1 MFSLK
6 DIVPITSEYALCL
19 PTKGDSVLIQVG
31 GSQIRAEVVN
41 TIDEMSVLKLPVEV
55 PTVEVKSPS
64 EGSAMVN
71 DSIVEIQKTT
81 QDGIW
86 KIISE
91 EFNEEGFFFQDGAC
105 VGVSSKQIRGVR
117 SEDELSISEKPFL
130 MVIDNVFSITG
141 RGTVAT
147 GTIERGKVKV
157 GDEIE
162 IVGIKDIRKTIVIDI
177 EMFYKS
183 LDQGEAGDNV
193 GLLLENDFKRDDIE
207 RGMVL
212 VESGSIT
219 PHKKFEANVYVL
231 KKEAG
236 GRQISV
242 DAEFNFFIR
251 TADIKGKIIAFTSE
265 DASSVDNVMPGNQIK
280 MTVELNTPV
289 AIEQNLCFAIRED
302 ERTIG
307 AGVVSRILDTSKV
320 VEIKLGTDEGLV
332 FEPSQVTISVG
343 DTVKFVNNKFAPHN
357 IVFVGHP
364 ELSHYD
370 LLFAPGDFV
379 QSTFTEAGTYEFYCQ
394 LHLGAGMVGK
404 IIVE

>member
-1 MFSLK
+1 MLSLK

-41 TIDEMSVLKLPVEV
+41 TFDEMSVLKLPVEV
-55 PTVEVKSPS
+55 PTVEIKSPS
-64 EGSAMVN
+64 EGIAMVN
-71 DSIVEIQKTT
+71 GSIVGIQKATG
-81 QDGIW
+81 DVWEIL
-86 KIISE
+86 SE
-91 EFNEEGFFFQDGAC
+91 EFNEDGFFFQDGAC
-105 VGVSSKQIRGVR
+105 VGVSSKQIRGDR
-117 SEDELSISEKPFL
+117 SEDELSISEVDKPFL
-130 MVIDNVFSITG
+130 MAIEDVFSISG

-147 GTIERGKVKV
+147 GRIERGKVMAR
-157 GDEIE
+157 DEIE
-162 IVGIKDIRKTIVIDI
+162 IVGIKDIRKTTVI
-177 EMFYKS
+177 EMFLNS
-183 LDQGEAGDNV
+183 LDQGVAGDNV
-193 GLLLENDFKRDDIE
+193 RLLLEKDIKRDDIE

-242 DAEFNFFIR
+242 GDEFNFFIR
-251 TADIKGKIIAFTSE
+251 TADITGKIIAFTSE
-265 DASSVDNVMPGNQIK
+265 NGSSVDKVMPGNQIK

-320 VEIKLGTDEGLV
+320 VEIKLGTDDGRFE

-343 DTVKFVNNKFAPHN
+343 DTVKFVNNKLAPHN
-357 IVFVGHP
+357 IVFDGYP
-364 ELSHYD
+364 KLSHYD

-379 QSTFTEAGTYEFYCQ
+379 QSTFTEAGTYDFYC
-394 LHLGAGMVGK
+394 LPHRGIGMVGK
-404 IIVE
+404 VIVE